1 VEEQK
6 REKMNEV
13 KEKRKSPLRLI
24 AGAVMALSAAAII
37 GQGVLASLNA
47 TAFNTVAENVNSGTL
62 KLSLTNNGVGFS
74 QDINNLAPGD
84 VVNRYVTLKNDGSL
98 DGINLSLKTTAT
110 GTPTLL
116 SDGVGGGTNQAL
128 RLTVSSCTVAWD
140 PSTGACTGG
149 TDTQEIAPSTLSTLS
164 SATNLSNGS
173 MSSGAFKYLKMSIQ
187 LPDQNETTIN
197 GVLPANTV
205 QGGGVAITYTFD
217 FAQRLATTIN
227 S

>member
-1 VEEQK
+1 
-6 REKMNEV
+6 MNEV
-13 KEKRKSPLRLI
+13 KEKRKSPWRLV

-84 VVNRYVTLKNDGSL
+84 VVNRYVTLENEGSL

-149 TDTQEIAPSTLSTLS
+149 TATQEIAPSTLSTLS

-197 GVLPANTV
+197 GVLPPNTV

>member
-1 VEEQK
+1 
-6 REKMNEV
+6 MIEV
-13 KEKRKSPLRLI
+13 RKKRKSPWRLI
-24 AGAVMALSAAAII
+24 AGAVTALSAAAII

-74 QDINNLAPGD
+74 QDINNLVPGD

-110 GTPTLL
+110 GTQTLL

-149 TDTQEIAPSTLSTLS
+149 TTAQEIAPSTLSTLS

-217 FAQRLATTIN
+217 FAQRVATTTN

>member
-1 VEEQK
+1 
-6 REKMNEV
+6 MNEV

-24 AGAVMALSAAAII
+24 AGEVMALSAAAII

-62 KLSLTNNGVGFS
+62 KLSLSNNGFGFS

-84 VVNRYVTLKNDGSL
+84 AVNRYVTLKNDGSL

-149 TDTQEIAPSTLSTLS
+149 TATQEIAPSTLSTLS
-164 SATNLSNGS
+164 SATNLSNGP

>member
-1 VEEQK
+1 
-6 REKMNEV
+6 MNEV

-24 AGAVMALSAAAII
+24 AGEVMALSAAAII

-62 KLSLTNNGVGFS
+62 KLSLSNNGFGFS

-84 VVNRYVTLKNDGSL
+84 AVNRYVTLKNDGSL

-128 RLTVSSCTVAWD
+128 RSTVSSCTVAWD

-149 TDTQEIAPSTLSTLS
+149 TATQEIAPSTLSTLS
-164 SATNLSNGS
+164 SATNLSNGP

>member
-1 VEEQK
+1 
-6 REKMNEV
+6 MNV
-13 KEKRKSPLRLI
+13 VREKRKSPWRLI

-62 KLSLTNNGVGFS
+62 KLSLTDNGVGFS
-74 QDINNLAPGD
+74 QNISNLAPGD

-110 GTPTLL
+110 GTPTLI
-116 SDGVGGGTNQAL
+116 SDGVNGSNNQAL
-128 RLTVSSCTVAWD
+128 RLTVSSCSVAWD
-140 PSTGACTGG
+140 PASGACNGG
-149 TDTQEIAPSTLSTLS
+149 TVSQEIAASTLSTLS
-164 SATNLSNGS
+164 NATNLNFGS
-173 MSSGAFKYLKMSIQ
+173 MSSGAFKYLKMSLQ

-197 GVLPANTV
+197 GVLPSNTV
-205 QGGGVAITYTFD
+205 QGGAVAITYTFD
-217 FAQRLATTIN
+217 FAQRVATTTN